1 MPATLMYPLVNIKFL
16 IPCISLLAGFMPVR
30 ALADL
35 PPGYEFTFLASPMY
49 WATDINNDGDIS
61 GLTQGRQPLAQ
72 EDSGIVYLDTAGSRY
87 ADTQAINNQGQVV
100 GSLYSTLVRPIYTAV
115 VWNDAIPTKLENLT
129 EDGSSLAYGINDSGQ
144 VVGHSLG
151 AAVDGFRPTLPTVWH
166 GVTPT
171 QLTLPA
177 GGLGGTAYDI
187 NNSGQIAG
195 WVGNQAVRW
204 DGDAVTVLY
213 PSDSGAAF
221 AYAINDAGQV
231 VGESYIQDIPNIPSH
246 ATLWSDGE
254 MIDLGTLGNIPDHYS
269 VAMDINNVGQVVGVS
284 DSLNSAIGRATL
296 WDQGQI
302 YDLNSFLDSATR
314 QAGWQL
320 FSAVAINDKGQII
333 GVASNGSSFG
343 SYLLTPV
350 PEPETYALLMAGLG
364 LIGLAARKRKC
375 QEAEPGLHAA

>member
-16 IPCISLLAGFMPVR
+16 IPCISLLAGFLPVR

-72 EDSGIVYLDTAGSRY
+72 EDSGTVYLDTAGSRY

-144 VVGHSLG
+144 VVGRSLG

-171 QLTLPA
+171 QLILPA

-269 VAMDINNVGQVVGVS
+269 VALDINNVGQVVGVS

>member
-72 EDSGIVYLDTAGSRY
+72 EDSGTVYLDTAGSRY
-87 ADTQAINNQGQVV
+87 ADTQAINNHGQVV

-314 QAGWQL
+314 QEGWQL

-375 QEAEPGLHAA
+375 QEAEPGLHSA